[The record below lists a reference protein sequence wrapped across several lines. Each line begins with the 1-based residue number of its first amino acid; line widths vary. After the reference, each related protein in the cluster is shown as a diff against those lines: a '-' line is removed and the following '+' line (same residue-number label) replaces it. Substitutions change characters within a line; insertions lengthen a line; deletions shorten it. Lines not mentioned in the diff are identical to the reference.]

1 MKYVQYNTVF
11 NDRVFLPNAKARKLL
26 SEYASSGLSSQDI
39 SEMIELLNEY
49 APSAAMVV
57 SSIMSDQDTNFAS
70 IIKSNMYRCPND
82 WASLMKSLAS
92 TSPVCALLHPSDSV
106 AKLVSSMKEK
116 DITKDAILMQ
126 KLQQE
131 IPVIFALIRSLAYY
145 PQKILIPLLEEL
157 WIKAKAP
164 FNLEDCVD
172 KPEDAS
178 VENSECHFDDLS
190 YFPGLPKI
198 RSRGIYVADKKSN
211 DTICTK
217 RSSRHPALLPGIF
230 TLFCEHGKAYQ
241 DMLVLGIIVL

>member
-1 MKYVQYNTVF
+1 MF

-26 SEYASSGLSSQDI
+26 SQYASSGLSSQDI
-39 SEMIELLNEY
+39 TEMIELLKEH

-57 SSIMSDQDTNFAS
+57 SSITSDQETNFAS
-70 IIKSNMYRCPND
+70 KTRSNIYSCPNE

-106 AKLVSSMKEK
+106 AKLVSSMKEG

-131 IPVIFALIRSLAYY
+131 IPVIFGLIRSLAYY
-145 PQKILIPLLEEL
+145 PQKILTPLLEEL
-157 WIKAKAP
+157 WIKANAP
-164 FNLEDCVD
+164 FNLEYCMD
-172 KPEDAS
+172 KPEILDAS
-178 VENSECHFDDLS
+178 VENGECHISDLS

-230 TLFCEHGKAYQ
+230 TLFCEHGKCLSR
-241 DMLVLGIIVL
+241 LV

>member
-1 MKYVQYNTVF
+1 MF

-39 SEMIELLNEY
+39 SDMIELLNEY
-49 APSAAMVV
+49 SPSAATIV
-57 SSIMSDQDTNFAS
+57 SSIMSDQETKFS
-70 IIKSNMYRCPND
+70 SKSKSNMYRCSKD

-126 KLQQE
+126 ELQQE
-131 IPVIFALIRSLAYY
+131 MPIIFALIRSVAYY
-145 PQKILIPLLEEL
+145 PQKLLIPLLEEM
-157 WIKAKAP
+157 WTKAKAP
-164 FNLEDCVD
+164 FNLEDD
-172 KPEDAS
+172 TSDDAS
-178 VENSECHFDDLS
+178 IGSHCGEFIDDLS

-198 RSRGIYVADKKSN
+198 RSRAVYVADKKSN

-230 TLFCEHGKAYQ
+230 TLFCEHGKC
-241 DMLVLGIIVL
+241 MLVLDI